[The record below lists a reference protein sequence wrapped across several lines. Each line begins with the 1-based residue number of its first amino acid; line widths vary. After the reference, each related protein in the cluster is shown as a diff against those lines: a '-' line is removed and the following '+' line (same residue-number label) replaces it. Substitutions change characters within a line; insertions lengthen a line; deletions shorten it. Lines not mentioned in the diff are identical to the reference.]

1 MSQDLIGLNGGGG
14 NVDSTVTNDAHLVVL
29 IGQTNSSDEV
39 KLTLSLLNAALAQ
52 IGKPVQEHLTDIV
65 NAIRHKQYEKSSY
78 GTLHLTNYLF
88 NNTNLSLISY
98 YLNKNKLLSL

>member
-78 GTLHLTNYLF
+78 GTLHTISLF
-88 NNTNLSLISY
+88 NNTTIFSIL
-98 YLNKNKLLSL
+98 LNENKLLSL

>member
-14 NVDSTVTNDAHLVVL
+14 NVGNVNSTVTNDAHLVVL

-39 KLTLSLLNAALAQ
+39 KLTLNLLNAALAQ

-78 GTLHLTNYLF
+78 GTLHTTSLF
-88 NNTNLSLISY
+88 NNTAILVSC
-98 YLNKNKLLSL
+98 